1 MSYFLYESPNSK
13 IVDQGCTPSMFVIEL
28 LEDKLSMNEKDTA
41 RLLGGNFFSFNC
53 YFATE
58 AMLLYLL

>member
-1 MSYFLYESPNSK
+1 MNLPTPK
-13 IVDQGCTPSMFVIEL
+13 GCTPSMFVIEL
-28 LEDKLSMNEKDTA
+28 LEDKLSMNEKNTA

-58 AMLLYLL
+58 VMLLYLL